1 MKFTI
6 DVDCTPEELRRLLG
20 MPDLSPLH
28 DFYLDQ
34 MKGMMKTGIT
44 PDMVEGM
51 VRNWMPMGEAG
62 LNLVQSVLG
71 GLAGGGKAK
80 KG

>member
-28 DFYLDQ
+28 DVYLDQ

-62 LNLVQSVLG
+62 LNLVQSLMG
-71 GLAGGGKAK
+71 GLASGGKAK